1 MLPYLSRLTLLVTL
15 FLVGTFTVSATEL
28 PFTDVSPTDDYYAD
42 LVTLYE
48 RGVIPETPSKRFN
61 PSSLINRDDFVSIV
75 VGVGCKKCL
84 TPTFDD
90 IIKYNVLPFVDF
102 KRDNPNFYCVSYA
115 KEQGIVEGYI
125 VGANGASK
133 CENGDSFAQTPFCAA
148 NKITRI
154 EAVAVLLRQAGLW
167 NATLSLSNYER
178 KLILPDVNES
188 WYGYAQKGIQAGII
202 VQDKEGKIRPN
213 ENISKREFVRMAA
226 NIFRVNLC
234 ALRNPTFS
242 GDANSTLT
250 SELRILDA
258 GAPFSVNTPVSTM
271 SNPSISTYNFYGRT
285 ESPGGPFIYS
295 WDFARVQ
302 DGARLSASG
311 ALLESFKLSGPG
323 TWLVRLTLSDPKTGR
338 TSISSASVEVRDG
351 SPVPTDSIR

>member
-1 MLPYLSRLTLLVTL
+1 MLSYLSRLTLLVAL
-15 FLVGTFTVSATEL
+15 FLTGAFTVNAIEL

-48 RGVIPETPSKRFN
+48 RGVIPDTPSKRFN

-115 KEQGIVEGYI
+115 KEQGIVEGYV
-125 VGANGASK
+125 VGADGASR
-133 CENGDSFAQTPFCAA
+133 CESGDSFTQTPFCAA

-154 EAVAVLLRQAGLW
+154 EAAAVLLRQAGLW
-167 NATLSLSNYER
+167 NAALNISSYER
-178 KLILPDVNES
+178 KLTLPDVSES

-202 VQDKEGKIRPN
+202 TQDSDGKIRPN

-234 ALRNPTFS
+234 ALRNPDFATDTNTGLNQNS
-242 GDANSTLT
+242 GTNNTGSTGNTGSTTLGANSNN
-250 SELRILDA
+250 A
-258 GAPFSVNTPVSTM
+258 A
-271 SNPSISTYNFYGRT
+271 
-285 ESPGGPFIYS
+285 
-295 WDFARVQ
+295 
-302 DGARLSASG
+302 
-311 ALLESFKLSGPG
+311 
-323 TWLVRLTLSDPKTGR
+323 
-338 TSISSASVEVRDG
+338 
-351 SPVPTDSIR
+351 